1 MAGHGGG
8 AWKVAYADFVT
19 AMMAFFMV
27 MWLVGQNK
35 EVKES
40 VASYF
45 KDPFAVCPRPGTGGG
60 TSLIPSAAPT
70 GSPGRDRHETPAAQA
85 NAPTAAE
92 GADVTTINKPSVF
105 VLHDGDNA
113 NVGTVVL
120 FDEYT
125 AELSDRG
132 RRLLDDLAPTLI
144 GKRSKIEIRGHSTRR
159 PLPEDSPFKD
169 SWELCYARCQA
180 TFKHL
185 AGQGIDPQRFRLSQA
200 GPFEPQTIRL
210 DADWQSMNSRVEVYV
225 LSEFV
230 DSLQGTQNERDQ
242 QVHGE

>member
-1 MAGHGGG
+1 MAGKGGG

-45 KDPFAVCPRPGTGGG
+45 KDPFAISRPGTGGG

-70 GSPGRDRHETPAAQA
+70 GSPGRERKEAAAAQ

-92 GADVTTINKPSVF
+92 GATETNINKPSLF
-105 VLHDGDNA
+105 VLHDGDKA

-125 AELSDRG
+125 SELSEKG
-132 RRLLDDLAPTLI
+132 RRLLDELAPTLV

-159 PLPEDSPFKD
+159 PLPDDSPFKD
-169 SWELCYARCQA
+169 SWELCYARCLA
-180 TFKHL
+180 TFKYL
-185 AGQGIDPQRFRLSQA
+185 AEQGVDPQRFRLSQA

-210 DADWQSMNSRVEVYV
+210 DADWQTMNSRVEVYV

-230 DSLQGTQNERDQ
+230 DSLQGTQSERDQ
-242 QVHGE
+242 QTHGQ